1 MGTVARRKHSGI
13 AIVIVDMK
21 HAAVVACAV
30 LLLAS
35 CTSESEP
42 THADPEP
49 PPAKATATPDPTST
63 EKAGSDKTTGR
74 TIPIQVWFLRPSPRD
89 SKVEFHEL
97 LLHHTEIPATQA
109 VARAAIEELF
119 RGVPDSL
126 AKSDDAYSIVPEST
140 RLLGLTVEDGVATID
155 LNSEFE
161 NSGMGSTG
169 GEPHLAQVVY
179 TLTQF
184 PTVKRVAFE
193 IEGEPV
199 GGKGR
204 AFGGHGIILPR
215 FQTRK
220 TWESML
226 PPIVVESPYPNQT
239 LDWTFDLFGIA
250 NVFEATVSWRL
261 LDPDGE
267 VIKEGFTTATC
278 GTGCWGEFEERI
290 SIERFPERR
299 AILQVFESSAE
310 DGSPLNTVE
319 VPLSFR

>member
-1 MGTVARRKHSGI
+1 
-13 AIVIVDMK
+13 MK
-21 HAAVVACAV
+21 HAVVVACAV

-35 CTSESEP
+35 CTSESG
-42 THADPEP
+42 TTSADPEP
-49 PPAKATATPDPTST
+49 APAESSPTPAPSGT
-63 EKAGSDKTTGR
+63 EEVESDKTTGR
-74 TIPIQVWFLRPSPRD
+74 TIPIQVWFLQPNSQDPE
-89 SKVEFHEL
+89 VGFHEL
-97 LLHHTEIPATQA
+97 LLHHAEVPATQA

-119 RGVPDSL
+119 RGVPKSL
-126 AKSDDAYSIVPEST
+126 AKSDDAYSIVPEGT
-140 RLLGLTVEDGVATID
+140 ELLGLTVADGTATI
-155 LNSEFE
+155 NFNRRFE
-161 NSGMGSTG
+161 ESGMGTSG
-169 GEPHLAQVVY
+169 GEPQLAQVVY

-204 AFGGHGIILPR
+204 AFGGHGAILPR

-226 PPIVVESPYPNQT
+226 PPIVVESPYSDQGV
-239 LDWTFDLFGIA
+239 DWTFDLYGIA

-310 DGSPLNTVE
+310 DGSPMNMVE
-319 VPLSFR
+319 VPLNFR